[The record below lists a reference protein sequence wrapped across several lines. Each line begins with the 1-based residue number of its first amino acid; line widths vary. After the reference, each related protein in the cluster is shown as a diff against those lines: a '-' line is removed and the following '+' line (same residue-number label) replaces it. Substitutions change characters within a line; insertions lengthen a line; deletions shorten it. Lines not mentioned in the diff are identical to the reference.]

1 MALPTGIY
9 KQIVNQLFQEKLSKT
24 DTTEFYV
31 EKKQIDRSEAITLL
45 TKYLCSLLE
54 AAFAS
59 IGDDADPDK
68 FVNFA
73 NEIILK
79 LGSEFR
85 IDNYENNLIAAGNSI
100 LTAVVD
106 RSHCD
111 YPDIAQYISKITPA
125 SSLNKSCLFTGGN
138 QSLSLVSE
146 LQREIMSSDEIC
158 LVVSFIKISG
168 LTLLFKKLE
177 DFVRSGK
184 KLRVITTT
192 YTKATDYKAVAK
204 LAALPNTEIKI
215 SYDGNEDRLHAKA
228 YLFLRKTGFDT
239 AYIGSSN
246 ISVYALSEG
255 REWNIKAT
263 STELPQIIDSVRNSF
278 ESYWNDPTFETF
290 ILGRDDNKLMAAL
303 GDENTPFQFD
313 YSLLDIMRAKDY
325 QQRILEQLDTERQVK
340 GQNRNLLVAATGTG
354 KTVIAAFDY
363 KRFREAHPDRN
374 NFLFLVHREE
384 ILKQAM
390 QTFRTVL
397 GDPNFGEIWSGTHP
411 DIEDQSHVFASKD
424 LINSRFNNL
433 GLAADYYDYIIIDE
447 VHHAQADSYRKV
459 LDYFKPKILLG
470 LTATPFRMDGADVTS
485 DFGGRIAAE
494 INLPDALNAGM
505 LAPFHYYGVT
515 DSVDLEDVKWDR
527 GRFVPS
533 ELSNLYTNNSA
544 RTNVIFKA
552 LENYLTDIRSV
563 RAIGFCVSKEH
574 ANYMDAC
581 FRLQGLRSAVLT
593 SENTTQERRN
603 INTKLRNGKI
613 NYLFVVDLFNEGV
626 DIPEVDTILFL
637 RPTESLTVFLQQFG
651 RGLRL
656 SPGKNYLTVLDF
668 VGHTRA
674 EYNYHDRFRALI
686 GRTSMS
692 VAEEA
697 EAGFRHLPLG
707 CEISLEPKARQY
719 IIENLRSYI
728 QSMGKRRIMSAI
740 TNFSSNYSVPLTIS
754 SFLHKTNLTLR
765 QVYKIGCWGDLIHKA
780 GVSNVTPTELQMRL
794 AYAVYKK
801 WLSVDSYS
809 YFSFLKELAQK
820 RFRVKYASLSA
831 IDKKRVEMFYYDLY
845 ENPAVFPSA
854 QAMLDAMAAD
864 TAFRNELAEI
874 LDVLL
879 DQCHAL
885 EMSDNSAIALQMP
898 LKLHGVYTKA
908 EIQVAIGT
916 STIAK
921 RSSGREGVE
930 RNNDLNVEAMFVD
943 IVKDREEG
951 STTNY
956 NDFAQSREL
965 FHWETQNRVSQDSKE
980 GLAYINNE
988 RTMLLFVRQQATDP
1002 EDKGRTMGF
1011 VYCGEVVLESYS
1023 GNKPMQIVWRLK
1035 TPFSEQT
1042 YDFAAT
1048 HKALG

>member
-9 KQIVNQLFQEKLSKT
+9 KQIINQLFQAKLSKT
-24 DTTEFYV
+24 DTTAFYV
-31 EKKQIDRSEAITLL
+31 EKKQIDRTEAITLL

-59 IGDDADPDK
+59 IGENADPDK

-79 LGSEFR
+79 LGSEFQ
-85 IDNYENNLIAAGNSI
+85 IDHFENNLIAAGNSI

-111 YPDIAQYISKITPA
+111 YPDIAEYIEKITPA
-125 SSLNKSCLFTGGN
+125 STINKSCLFTGGG
-138 QSLSLVSE
+138 QTLSLVSE

-158 LVVSFIKISG
+158 LVVSFIKTSG
-168 LTLLFKKLE
+168 LNLLYKKFE
-177 DFVRSGK
+177 DFVRAGK

-192 YTKATDYKAVAK
+192 YTQATDFKAVKK
-204 LAALPNTEIKI
+204 LALLPNTEVKI
-215 SYDGNEDRLHAKA
+215 SYDGTEDRLHAKA
-228 YLFLRKTGFDT
+228 YLFLRNSGFNT

-246 ISVYALSEG
+246 ISIYALSEG
-255 REWNIKAT
+255 REWNVKAT
-263 STELPQIIDSVRNSF
+263 STELPQIVNSVRNSF

-290 ILGRDDNKLMAAL
+290 VPGKDDAKLMAAL
-303 GDENTPFQFD
+303 GDEDAPFQFD
-313 YSLLDIMRAKDY
+313 YSLLDLMHAKDY
-325 QQRILEQLDTERQVK
+325 QQRILEQLDMERTVK
-340 GQNRNLLVAATGTG
+340 GQTRNLLVAATGTG

-363 KRFREAHPDRN
+363 KRFREAHPNKN

-384 ILKQAM
+384 ILKQAL

-397 GDPNFGEIWSGTHP
+397 GDPNFGEIWSGTNP
-411 DIEDQSHVFASKD
+411 NIEDQSHVFASKD
-424 LINSRFNNL
+424 LINSRFSSL
-433 GLAADYYDYIIIDE
+433 GLAADYYDFIIVDE
-447 VHHAQADSYRKV
+447 VHHAAADSYRKV
-459 LDYFKPKILLG
+459 LDYFKPQILLG
-470 LTATPFRMDGADVTS
+470 LTATPFRMDGQDVTA

-505 LAPFHYYGVT
+505 LAPFHYFGVT
-515 DSVDLEDVKWDR
+515 DSVDLDDVKWDR

-533 ELSNLYTNNSA
+533 ELSGVYTNNSA
-544 RTNVIFKA
+544 RTNVIYRA
-552 LENYLTDIRSV
+552 MEQYLPDV
-563 RAIGFCVSKEH
+563 RNVKAIGFCVDIKH
-574 ANYMDAC
+574 AQYMDAC
-581 FRLQGLRSAVLT
+581 FRLQGLNSAVLT
-593 SENTTQERRN
+593 SDASSHERRN
-603 INTKLRNGKI
+603 INAKLRSGKI

-656 SPGKNYLTVLDF
+656 APGKQYLTVLDF

-674 EYNYHDRFRALI
+674 EYNYHDRFRSLL

-692 VAEEA
+692 VAEEVD
-697 EAGFRHLPLG
+697 AGFKHLPLG
-707 CEISLEPKARQY
+707 CEITLEPKARQY
-719 IIENLRSYI
+719 IVENIRSYI
-728 QSMGKRRIMSAI
+728 QSMSKRRIINSISTFSA
-740 TNFSSNYSVPLTIS
+740 NYSVPLTIE
-754 SFLHKTNLTLR
+754 SFLQKTNLSLR
-765 QVYKIGCWGDLIHKA
+765 QIYRIGCWGTLLHMA
-780 GVSNVTPTELQMRL
+780 GLKGEPSELQKRL
-794 AYAVYKK
+794 HYAVNKK

-809 YFSFLKELAQK
+809 YFAFLKELALK
-820 RFRVKYASLSA
+820 KFKVRYDNLSI

-845 ENPAVFPSA
+845 ENPALFPSA
-854 QAMLDAMAAD
+854 QALLDELSSDSAFHEEMLSV
-864 TAFRNELAEI
+864 

-879 DQCHAL
+879 TQCHAL
-885 EMSDNSAIALQMP
+885 ELPDNSALATQFP

-921 RSSGREGVE
+921 RSTAREGVE
-930 RNNDLNVEAMFVD
+930 INDALNVEAMFVD
-943 IVKDREEG
+943 IIKDREEG

-965 FHWETQNRVSQDSKE
+965 FHWETQNKVSQDSKK
-980 GLAYINNE
+980 GQSYINKE
-988 RTMLLFVRQQATDP
+988 RNMLLFVRQQATDP
-1002 EDKGRTMGF
+1002 EDKTRTMGF
-1011 VYCGEVVLESYS
+1011 VYCGQVDLVSYE
-1023 GNKPMQIVWRLK
+1023 GNKPMQIVWHMR
-1035 TPFSEQT
+1035 TPLSEQT